1 MAHRGRLNTLHCL
14 FDKPAQIIFQ
24 EFLEKIKNKEKGY
37 FSAGDVKYHLGYI
50 NKRKY
55 DGKEITLSILPN
67 PSHLEAVDPLV
78 YGQARALQEKIG
90 DKDRKKVAGILVHG
104 DAAVAG
110 QGIVY

>member
-14 FDKPAQIIFQ
+14 FDKPAQLIFQ
-24 EFLEKIKNKEKGY
+24 EFLEKTKNKDKGY

-55 DGKEITLSILPN
+55 DDKDITLSILPN

-78 YGQARALQEKIG
+78 YGQTRALQ
-90 DKDRKKVAGILVHG
+90 
-104 DAAVAG
+104 
-110 QGIVY
+110 